1 MREST
6 SPPLYEVPEKG
17 GLADLIASNAVE
29 EPDAPAF
36 HRKVD
41 SRWEPVSAAE
51 FYTEV
56 TDLARGLIAKGVER
70 GDRVGLI
77 SGNRYEWSLVDFALW
92 AIGAAP
98 VPIYL
103 TSSPEQIEWILG
115 DSGAVAVV
123 VETEAHENVIQG
135 MRGKLPALRHVW
147 QIDSGAV
154 EQLRAAGADIDPAAV
169 EERRTAVLP
178 EDTATII
185 YTSGTTGMPKG
196 CVLSHAN
203 LFAEAGNA
211 VALLRAMFG
220 PLGDIPASTL
230 LFLPLAHVFGRMVEV
245 GAMVA
250 RTPIAHCSDVKQV
263 PAELASYKPTFLL
276 SVPYV
281 LEKAY
286 NTARRRAYEAGK
298 GKIFDTAAATA
309 IAHSEAQRPGLGLR
323 MRHALFERLV
333 YRRFRAAFGG
343 NLRFVISGGAALGER
358 LTHFYRGCGITVFE
372 GYGLTET
379 SAAVTVN
386 SLESFRPGTVGRV
399 LPSVRMRIDDDGE
412 VQCTGGPVFAGYW
425 NNDEANAESF
435 TEDGWFRTGDIGE
448 FDEHGHLRITGRKK
462 EILVT
467 SGGKNVSPAVIED
480 RIAAAPL
487 VAQALVVGDG
497 QKYIAALITVDSEY
511 LEHWKA
517 GAGKPADAAVSDLI
531 DDPDLL
537 RELQRAVDEG
547 NAAVST
553 AEAVRRFRVLPQEFT
568 VESGHLTPSLKL
580 RRTVI
585 MADFADEVAELYS

>member
-17 GLADLIASNAVE
+17 GLADLIASNAAE
-29 EPDAPAF
+29 DPDAPAF

-41 SRWEPVSAAE
+41 GRWEPVSAAE

-70 GDRVGLI
+70 GDRVGLL

-92 AIGAAP
+92 VIGAAP

-103 TSSPEQIEWILG
+103 TSSTEQIEWILG

-147 QIDSGAV
+147 QIDGGAV
-154 EQLRAAGADIDPAAV
+154 AHLRAAGADVDPAAV

-263 PAELASYKPTFLL
+263 PAELISYKPTFLL

-286 NTARRRAYEAGK
+286 NTARRKAYEAGK
-298 GKIFDTAAATA
+298 GKVFDTAATTA
-309 IAHSEAQRPGLGLR
+309 IAYSEAQRPGLGLR

-333 YRRFRAAFGG
+333 YRRVRAAFGG
-343 NLRFVISGGAALGER
+343 NLRFAISGGAALGER

-386 SLESFRPGTVGRV
+386 SLDSFRPGTVGRV

-448 FDEHGHLRITGRKK
+448 FDEYGHLRITGRKK

-537 RELQRAVDEG
+537 HELQRAVDEG

-553 AEAVRRFRVLPQEFT
+553 AEAVRRFRVLPKEFT

-580 RRTVI
+580 RRSVI

>member
-6 SPPLYEVPEKG
+6 SPSLYVVPEKG

-41 SRWEPVSAAE
+41 GRWEPVSAAE

-70 GDRVGLI
+70 GDRVGLL

-92 AIGAAP
+92 VIGAAP

-123 VETEAHENVIQG
+123 METEAHENLIQE

-147 QIDSGAV
+147 QIDGGVV
-154 EQLRAAGADIDPAAV
+154 EELRAAGADVDPAAV

-178 EDTATII
+178 GDTATII

-263 PAELASYKPTFLL
+263 PAELVSYKPTFLL

-286 NTARRRAYEAGK
+286 NTARRKAYEAGK
-298 GKIFDTAAATA
+298 GKVFDTAAATA
-309 IAHSEAQRPGLGLR
+309 TAYSEAQRPGLGLR

-399 LPSVRMRIDDDGE
+399 LPSVQMRIDDDGE

-448 FDEHGHLRITGRKK
+448 FDEYGHLRITGRKK

-537 RELQRAVDEG
+537 HELQRAVDEG

-553 AEAVRRFRVLPQEFT
+553 AEAVRRFRVLPKEFT

-580 RRTVI
+580 RRSVI
-585 MADFADEVAELYS
+585 MADFADEVTELYK

>member
-6 SPPLYEVPEKG
+6 SPPLYVVPEKG
-17 GLADLIASNAVE
+17 GLADLIASNAAE

-41 SRWEPVSAAE
+41 GRWEPVSAAE

-56 TDLARGLIAKGVER
+56 TDLARGLMAKGVER
-70 GDRVGLI
+70 GDRVGLL

-92 AIGAAP
+92 VIGAAP

-123 VETEAHENVIQG
+123 VEAEAHENVIQE

-147 QIDSGAV
+147 QIDGGAV
-154 EQLRAAGADIDPAAV
+154 EELRAAGADVDPAAV

-220 PLGDIPASTL
+220 PLGDTPASTL

-263 PAELASYKPTFLL
+263 PAELVSYKPTFLL

-286 NTARRRAYEAGK
+286 NTARRKAYEAGK
-298 GKIFDTAAATA
+298 GKVFDTAAATA
-309 IAHSEAQRPGLGLR
+309 TAYSEAQRPGLGLR

-379 SAAVTVN
+379 SAAVAVN

-399 LPSVRMRIDDDGE
+399 LPSVQMRIDDDGE

-497 QKYIAALITVDSEY
+497 QKYVAALITVDSEY
-511 LEHWKA
+511 LEHWKS

-537 RELQRAVDEG
+537 HELQRAVDEG

-553 AEAVRRFRVLPQEFT
+553 AEAVRRFRVLPKEFT

-580 RRTVI
+580 RRSVI
-585 MADFADEVAELYS
+585 MEDFADEVAELYK